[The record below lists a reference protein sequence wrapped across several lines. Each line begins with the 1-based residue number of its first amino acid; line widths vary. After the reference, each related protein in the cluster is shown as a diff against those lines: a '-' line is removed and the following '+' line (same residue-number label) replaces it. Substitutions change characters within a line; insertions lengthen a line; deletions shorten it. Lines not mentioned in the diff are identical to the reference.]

1 MLAGESERV
10 QESGLGVGGGGFG
23 VGVLVLVG
31 VGGLQEA
38 STGHFT
44 DPLQLLLPSQRKQ

>member
-1 MLAGESERV
+1 MLAGESEIE
-10 QESGLGVGGGGFG
+10 QESGFG

-31 VGGLQEA
+31 VGGLQAA